1 LKHKERYTVYTGNQ
15 KVILRT
21 NEISEAFEARE
32 KNKHDGAYIED
43 KKNKNKHR
51 TDFLGK

>member
-1 LKHKERYTVYTGNQ
+1 MKHKERYTVYTGKK

-21 NEISEAFEARE
+21 NDISEAFKTRE
-32 KNKHDGAYIED
+32 ENKNDGAYIED

-51 TDFLGK
+51 TDYLG